1 MKKKLLFLSILF
13 STLLLL
19 MGGSCRA
26 FDDFYSPMNFASPT
40 NIVSPHP
47 FQVMA
52 NPLNI
57 HHRAY
62 VESHRVSKPTKVV
75 VNRPLRENTRNVI
88 TAEKACQQIEALFIC
103 VLLTIAIAVIFI
115 FVR

>member
-1 MKKKLLFLSILF
+1 
-13 STLLLL
+13 

-62 VESHRVSKPTKVV
+62 VESHSTNKPVRTNKVI
-75 VNRPLRENTRNVI
+75 VNRTIKENTGSIPV
-88 TAEKACQQIEALFIC
+88 EKVCNHVEVLFIC
-103 VLLTIAIAVIFI
+103 ILITLAVIIVTI